1 MNRNQVFV
9 IAAVALGLTGQA
21 LAQTATPVRI
31 RGTIDKIDG
40 DAVSVTTRDRQAV
53 TFKLLPDTRVSSGV
67 KVPLAGIK
75 ADDFVGVGWTRGP
88 DGRPRAIE
96 VLVFPAALRGTGE
109 GERAWDLEPQS
120 TMTNATVA
128 TAAGAPEGHVLKL
141 THKDGTTE
149 INVPSSAPVW
159 TLAAGDKSLVK
170 AGLYVVLTGQ
180 KQADGSILA
189 PSITIEKD
197 GFKPPN

>member
-1 MNRNQVFV
+1 MYDDPTNCQP
-9 IAAVALGLTGQA
+9 G
-21 LAQTATPVRI
+21 ATPCLRH
-31 RGTIDKIDG
+31 
-40 DAVSVTTRDRQAV
+40 A
-53 TFKLLPDTRVSSGV
+53 
-67 KVPLAGIK
+67 
-75 ADDFVGVGWTRGP
+75 
-88 DGRPRAIE
+88 RP
-96 VLVFPAALRGTGE
+96 
-109 GERAWDLEPQS
+109 
-120 TMTNATVA
+120 VA

-170 AGLYVVLTGQ
+170 TGLYVVLTGQ